1 MNNLSL
7 HSEDTLREFMSVI
20 YGRRSIRNYTPEIID
35 SELIELLLNAAIQAP
50 TAMHEEPC
58 AFVIIQDTQ
67 ILKILSEDIKKDIR
81 KQMASGNSSSEH
93 IVQLVEDDDFNV
105 FYNASTLILICI
117 QFSNKFT
124 SADCWLATENLLLTA
139 SASQLGGCVIG
150 LSIDTLNTNKWKD
163 LLNIPTGA
171 EVISAVILGIPK
183 ETPPASP
190 RKQVKILS
198 WKSLAL
204 N

>member
-7 HSEDTLREFMSVI
+7 HSEDTLREFMRVI

-67 ILKILSEDIKKDIR
+67 ILK
-81 KQMASGNSSSEH
+81 
-93 IVQLVEDDDFNV
+93 
-105 FYNASTLILICI
+105 
-117 QFSNKFT
+117 
-124 SADCWLATENLLLTA
+124 
-139 SASQLGGCVIG
+139 
-150 LSIDTLNTNKWKD
+150 
-163 LLNIPTGA
+163 
-171 EVISAVILGIPK
+171 
-183 ETPPASP
+183 
-190 RKQVKILS
+190 
-198 WKSLAL
+198 SLRR